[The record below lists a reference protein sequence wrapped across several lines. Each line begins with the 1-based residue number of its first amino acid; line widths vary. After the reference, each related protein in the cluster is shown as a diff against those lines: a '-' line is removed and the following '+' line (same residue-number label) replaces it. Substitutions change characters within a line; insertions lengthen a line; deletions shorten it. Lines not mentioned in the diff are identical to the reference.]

1 MSNVQTTNQSQLP
14 STGVKGLSSF
24 LNSDSVKN
32 KFTEILGQKGVGFIS
47 SVLSVVNSNPQLQ
60 KADQNSVYTAAL
72 LAASLDLPINSNLG
86 LAYIVP
92 YKQKQND
99 GTFKDVAQ
107 FQLGYKGF
115 LQLAQRSG
123 QFKTINSTD
132 VKEGEIVSWDRMSG
146 EMSFNWIQDSKERLS
161 KKTIGYL
168 SYFKLLNGFE
178 NSFYMTVEEID
189 AHAKKYSQTYK
200 KYGTG
205 LWKDEFEGMAKK
217 TVTKLNLSKNA
228 PLSIE
233 MQRAVV
239 ADQAVIKNDNF
250 SQTTETVDVETEYVD
265 HQEVALDHKEVSNAK
280 ERARVVEHIS
290 GSKTVEELQQVK
302 SLINAEEDYEL
313 FIEYSDKE
321 KELAK
326 TKK

>member
-1 MSNVQTTNQSQLP
+1 MSNNQLSTQQQTGIKGVSQF
-14 STGVKGLSSF
+14 LSS
-24 LNSDSVKN
+24 DSIKN
-32 KFTEILGQKGVGFIS
+32 KFTEILGNKGVGFIS
-47 SVLSVVNSNPQLQ
+47 SVLSVVSANKNLAD
-60 KADQNSVYTAAL
+60 ADQNSIYTAAL
-72 LAASLDLPINSNLG
+72 LAASLDLPINQNLG

-92 YKQKQND
+92 YKTRQPDGSYKQM
-99 GTFKDVAQ
+99 AQ

-123 QFKTINSTD
+123 QFKNINSTD
-132 VKEGEIVSWDRMSG
+132 VKEGEILSWDRMSG
-146 EMSFNWIQDSKERLS
+146 EITFNWIQDSKERLA

-178 NSFYMTVEEID
+178 NSLYMTIEEID

-200 KYGTG
+200 QYGTG

-239 ADQAVIKNDNF
+239 SDQAVIKNDKF
-250 SQTTETVDVETEYVD
+250 TQEESVDVETQYVD
-265 HQEVALDHKEVSNAK
+265 HEDVTIDIEAVNQGKEKKRIKDWIAN
-280 ERARVVEHIS
+280 
-290 GSKTVEELQQVK
+290 SKTIEELDKCLPGISDEDLDLYDEYKAKKK
-302 SLINAEEDYEL
+302 SL
-313 FIEYSDKE
+313 
-321 KELAK
+321 
-326 TKK
+326 TPKK

>member
-1 MSNVQTTNQSQLP
+1 MSQVQTTNQNQQVAT
-14 STGVKGLSSF
+14 TGVKGLSSF
-24 LNSDSVKN
+24 LNSDGVKS
-32 KFTEILGQKGVGFIS
+32 KFTDILGQKGVGFIS
-47 SVLSVVNSNPQLQ
+47 SVLSVVSSNTALAN
-60 KADQNSVYTAAL
+60 ADQNSIYTAAL
-72 LAASLDLPINSNLG
+72 LAASLDLPINQNLG

-92 YKQKQND
+92 YKTKQPD
-99 GTFKDVAQ
+99 GTYKQMAQ

-146 EMSFNWIQDSKERLS
+146 EMTFNWIQDSKERLS

-178 NSFYMTVEEID
+178 NSFYMTIEEIE

-200 KYGTG
+200 QYGTG
-205 LWKDEFEGMAKK
+205 LWKDEFDGMAKK

-239 ADQAVIKNDNF
+239 SDQAVIKNDNF
-250 SQTTETVDVETEYVD
+250 TKDEGAIEVDAQYVD
-265 HQEVALDHKEVSNAK
+265 HEEVPLDVTAVSETK
-280 ERARVVEHIS
+280 ERERVLKHIEK
-290 GSKTVEELQQVK
+290 SKSIEELEK
-302 SLINAEEDYEL
+302 CLPGIADDD
-313 FIEYSDKE
+313 IETYDLYQAKK
-321 KELAK
+321 KEL

>member
-1 MSNVQTTNQSQLP
+1 MSDVQTTNQNQLP
-14 STGVKGLSSF
+14 ATGVKGISQF
-24 LNSDSVKN
+24 LNSESIKS

-47 SVLSVVNSNPQLQ
+47 SVLSVVSSNSSLSN
-60 KADQNSVYTAAL
+60 ADQNSIYTAAL
-72 LAASLDLPINSNLG
+72 MAASLDLPINQNLG

-92 YKQKQND
+92 YNAKQSD
-99 GTFKDVAQ
+99 GTYKQMAQ

-132 VKEGEIVSWDRMSG
+132 VREGEIVSWDRMSG
-146 EMSFNWIQDSKERLS
+146 EITFEWIQDSKVRLS
-161 KKTIGYL
+161 KKVVGYL

-178 NSFYMTVEEID
+178 NSLYMTVEEID

-233 MQRAVV
+233 MSKAVIS
-239 ADQAVIKNDNF
+239 DQSVIKNDKFINE
-250 SQTTETVDVETEYVD
+250 ETVDIDAQYVD
-265 HQEVALDHKEVSNAK
+265 NEEVIIDVTAVNKSS
-280 ERARVVEHIS
+280 ERERVVAHIKK
-290 GSKTVEELQQVK
+290 SKTVEQLAECLPGV
-302 SLINAEEDYEL
+302 SDDDFDLIIMYD
-313 FIEYSDKE
+313 DKK
-321 KELAK
+321 KELISK
-326 TKK
+326 SK

>member
-1 MSNVQTTNQSQLP
+1 MSELKTTNQNLPATGIKGISQ
-14 STGVKGLSSF
+14 F
-24 LNSDSVKN
+24 LNSESIKS

-47 SVLSVVNSNPQLQ
+47 SVLSVVSSNSSLSN
-60 KADQNSVYTAAL
+60 ADQNSIYTAAL
-72 LAASLDLPINSNLG
+72 MAASLDLPINQNLG

-92 YKQKQND
+92 YNAKQSD
-99 GTFKDVAQ
+99 GTYKQMAQ

-132 VKEGEIVSWDRMSG
+132 VREGEIVSWDRMSG
-146 EMSFNWIQDSKERLS
+146 EITFEWIQDSKVRLS
-161 KKTIGYL
+161 KKVVGYL

-178 NSFYMTVEEID
+178 NSLYMTVEEID

-205 LWKDEFEGMAKK
+205 LWRDEFEGMAKK

-233 MQRAVV
+233 MSKAVIS
-239 ADQAVIKNDNF
+239 DQSVIKNDKF
-250 SQTTETVDVETEYVD
+250 VDEETVDIDTQYVD
-265 HQEVALDHKEVSNAK
+265 NEEVVIDVTAVNKTS
-280 ERARVVEHIS
+280 ERERVKTHIEK
-290 GSKTVEELQQVK
+290 SKTVEQLAECLPAIADDDDELIILYADK
-302 SLINAEEDYEL
+302 KREL
-313 FIEYSDKE
+313 TDK
-321 KELAK
+321 
-326 TKK
+326 KK

>member
-1 MSNVQTTNQSQLP
+1 MSELQTTNQNQLP
-14 STGVKGLSSF
+14 STGVKGLSTF
-24 LNSDSVKN
+24 LNSDGIKS

-47 SVLSVVNSNPQLQ
+47 SVLSVVSSSTALAS
-60 KADQNSVYTAAL
+60 ADQNSIYTAAL
-72 LAASLDLPINSNLG
+72 LAASLDLPINQNLG

-92 YKQKQND
+92 YKTRQPD
-99 GTFKDVAQ
+99 GTYKQMAQ

-132 VKEGEIVSWDRMSG
+132 VKEGEILSWDRMSG
-146 EMSFNWIQDSKERLS
+146 ELTFNWIQDSKERLS
-161 KKTIGYL
+161 KKTVGYL

-178 NSFYMTVEEID
+178 NSFYMTIEEIE

-200 KYGTG
+200 QYGTG
-205 LWKDEFEGMAKK
+205 LWKDEFDGMAKK

-239 ADQAVIKNDNF
+239 SDQAVIKNDNF
-250 SQTTETVDVETEYVD
+250 VNSNETFDVETEYVD
-265 HQEVALDHKEVSNAK
+265 HQEVALDVEAVNEAK
-280 ERARVVEHIS
+280 QRARIVEHITNA
-290 GSKTVEELQQVK
+290 KNLD
-302 SLINAEEDYEL
+302 SLEKVRVNVDPESDLEL
-313 FIEYSDKE
+313 FTLYDDKAR
-321 KELAK
+321 ELK
-326 TKK
+326 NKK

>member
-1 MSNVQTTNQSQLP
+1 MSQVQTTNQNQQLAP
-14 STGVKGLSSF
+14 ATGVKGLSSF
-24 LNSDSVKN
+24 LNSDGIKS

-47 SVLSVVNSNPQLQ
+47 SVLSVVSSNTSLAN
-60 KADQNSVYTAAL
+60 ADQNSIYTAAL
-72 LAASLDLPINSNLG
+72 LAASLDLPINQNLG

-92 YKQKQND
+92 YKTKQPD
-99 GTFKDVAQ
+99 GTYKQMAQ

-146 EMSFNWIQDSKERLS
+146 ELTFNWIQDSKERLS
-161 KKTIGYL
+161 RKTVGYL

-178 NSFYMTVEEID
+178 NSFYMTIEEIE
-189 AHAKKYSQTYK
+189 AHAKKYSQTYRQ
-200 KYGTG
+200 YGTG
-205 LWKDEFEGMAKK
+205 LWKDEFDGMAKK

-239 ADQAVIKNDNF
+239 SDQAVIKNDNF
-250 SQTTETVDVETEYVD
+250 AKEEGIVDVETQYVD
-265 HQEVALDHKEVSNAK
+265 HEEVTIDVSAVN
-280 ERARVVEHIS
+280 V
-290 GSKTVEELQQVK
+290 T
-302 SLINAEEDYEL
+302 
-313 FIEYSDKE
+313 KE
-321 KELAK
+321 KERITKHIEKSKSIEELEKCLPGIEDDDIELYDLFQAK
-326 TKK
+326 KKELTKK

>member
-1 MSNVQTTNQSQLP
+1 MSELQKNQNQLP
-14 STGVKGLSSF
+14 ATGIKGISQF
-24 LNSDSVKN
+24 LNSESIKS

-47 SVLSVVNSNPQLQ
+47 SVLSVVSSNSSLSN
-60 KADQNSVYTAAL
+60 ADQNSIYTAAL
-72 LAASLDLPINSNLG
+72 MAASLDLPINQNLG

-92 YKQKQND
+92 YNAKQSD
-99 GTFKDVAQ
+99 GTYKQMAQ

-132 VKEGEIVSWDRMSG
+132 VRDGEIVSWDRMSG
-146 EMSFNWIQDSKERLS
+146 EITFEWIQDSKVRLS
-161 KKTIGYL
+161 KKVVGYL

-178 NSFYMTVEEID
+178 NSLYMTVEEID

-205 LWKDEFEGMAKK
+205 LWRDEFEGMAKK

-233 MQRAVV
+233 MSKAVIS
-239 ADQAVIKNDNF
+239 DQSVIKNDKF
-250 SQTTETVDVETEYVD
+250 VDEETVDIDTQYVD
-265 HQEVALDHKEVSNAK
+265 NEEVVIDVIAVNKTS
-280 ERARVVEHIS
+280 ERERVKTHIEK
-290 GSKTVEELQQVK
+290 SKTLEQLAECLPAIADDDDELIILYADK
-302 SLINAEEDYEL
+302 KREL
-313 FIEYSDKE
+313 TDK
-321 KELAK
+321 
-326 TKK
+326 KK